1 MNNVVFKN
9 TVFFASI
16 NKANNNIQL
25 VEKVCF
31 FKKVLVLYPYK
42 NALWALRLCNRGRL
56 LSVRPAPTLFDHLYA
71 SLHKAFGRSIS
82 ASLPKPQTPSPW
94 EGVILLGLPPLDQAR
109 MLAVSHTKPLHD
121 AVAQMAD
128 DLYGGFAPA
137 TPFLSTIEVFRQ
149 TEIITLFL
157 LFVIR
162 VFAVGIF
169 VLDEDFLYIF
179 KLVLILFLFHIRGV
193 REVYRLVCFVIYMV
207 DVTVL
212 V

>member
-31 FKKVLVLYPYK
+31 FKKVLVLNPY
-42 NALWALRLCNRGRL
+42 
-56 LSVRPAPTLFDHLYA
+56 
-71 SLHKAFGRSIS
+71 
-82 ASLPKPQTPSPW
+82 PQTPSPW
-94 EGVILLGLPPLDQAR
+94 EGAILLGLPPL
-109 MLAVSHTKPLHD
+109 VP
-121 AVAQMAD
+121 V
-128 DLYGGFAPA
+128 GGFAPA

-179 KLVLILFLFHIRGV
+179 KLVLILFLFHIRRV
-193 REVYRLVCFVIYMV
+193 REIYRLVCFVIYMV